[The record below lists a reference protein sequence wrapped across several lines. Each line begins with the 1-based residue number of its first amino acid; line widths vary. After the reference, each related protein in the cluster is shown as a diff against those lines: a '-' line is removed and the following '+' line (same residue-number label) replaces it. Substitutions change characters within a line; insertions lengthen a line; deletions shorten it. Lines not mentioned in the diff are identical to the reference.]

1 MMWEL
6 SVCNACLAGTDRAS
20 RQILGG
26 CTGDWP
32 WQLREGPRWREHSV
46 HVGRI
51 VRKNGQARHGGPCVH
66 GQHVLPHRLT
76 RTGPGKVARA
86 LSWDHVLDAEEIQ
99 SVATKIKNLQK
110 DS

>member
-1 MMWEL
+1 MVTGKASTSKASPNSHTGL
-6 SVCNACLAGTDRAS
+6 STL
-20 RQILGG
+20 
-26 CTGDWP
+26 
-32 WQLREGPRWREHSV
+32 V
-46 HVGRI
+46 HFGRI